1 MSTRLK
7 DESKFA
13 EDVFNEI
20 KYQVLKLIPN
30 NMKVVLGVSGGK
42 DSTVTLKLLKE
53 IIGVERIIPVLLPC
67 GTQKDINDSKE
78 ICSILDVK
86 PLELNIEQSATSVL
100 NLIDNVVN
108 PETWVNIQPRI
119 RMTVLRAIAS
129 ENNALLCG
137 TGNASESCVGYFTK
151 DGDGAYDINLIADLT
166 TEELYALGKWLGEIP
181 ERLVIKTPTDG
192 LGNKT
197 DEEKLGI
204 TYQEIHDY
212 LRGTAELSKDT
223 LEKIRQKRVS
233 SFHKKCDRYGCI
245 DLTNI
250 INKHYK
256 DLRDELLLVID
267 LQNDFLSNG
276 KLQAGDKNIDTK
288 SNKAIEI
295 IKKHYNRNALN
306 TLFTFDDHRNLSL
319 DYINVDGIKHT
330 LPLHCDTDEGVSLPL
345 ELSDV
350 ILNGDNSVYKETYGT
365 LDLLALIN
373 EIHKGKDIKVI
384 GAVLDYCVLT
394 NLILLRT
401 EFPKI
406 NITLDMSACITSGK
420 DEEVIIRILREHNIN
435 VILNSSIEYKDNLEN
450 ISF

>member
-7 DESKFA
+7 DESKFV

-20 KYQVLKLIPN
+20 KLQALKLIPN
-30 NMKVVLGVSGGK
+30 SMKVVLGVSGGK
-42 DSTVTLKLLKE
+42 DSTITLKLLKE

-67 GTQKDINDSKE
+67 GTQKDINDSRE
-78 ICSILDVK
+78 ICSILGVK
-86 PLELNIEQSATSVL
+86 PLELDIEQSATSVL

-119 RMTVLRAIAS
+119 RMTVLRAIAN
-129 ENNALLCG
+129 EHNALLCG

-166 TEELYALGKWLGEIP
+166 TEELYALGKWIGEIP
-181 ERLVIKTPTDG
+181 ERLVTKTPADG

-212 LRGTAELSKDT
+212 LRGTAELPLDT
-223 LEKIRQKRVS
+223 LEKIRQKRVR
-233 SFHKKCDRYGCI
+233 SFHKKCDKYGCV

-256 DLRDELLLVID
+256 DLRDELLIVID
-267 LQNDFLSNG
+267 LQNDFLANG
-276 KLQAGDKNIDTK
+276 KLQAGDGHLDDKTI
-288 SNKAIEI
+288 KAINMVKE
-295 IKKHYNRNALN
+295 HYKEGLLN
-306 TLFTFDDHRNLSL
+306 TLFTFDDHRNISL
-319 DYINVDGIKHT
+319 DYINIDGIKHT
-330 LPLHCDTDEGVSLPL
+330 LPLHCETEDAISLPKDL
-345 ELSDV
+345 DF
-350 ILNGDNSVYKETYGT
+350 ININDDNSVFKEHYGT
-365 LDLLALIN
+365 FDLITLIN

-401 EFPKI
+401 KFPKI

-420 DEEVIIRILREHNIN
+420 NEEVIIRILREHNIN
-435 VILNSSIEYKDNLEN
+435 VIVNSSIECNDNLEN
-450 ISF
+450 IDF